1 LTQYKG
7 IDVASMQGHVNFAK
21 VKAAGYQFVIV
32 KATEGSEAGSH
43 YVNPY
48 FRESVKNAEAVGL
61 AVHIY
66 HFFRGV
72 SESDA
77 KAEADWFLKNL
88 AGINVKGYLFCDVE
102 AKNLNPNAGTLT
114 GFVNAFFDQL
124 AKAGHEKLGIYSGL
138 YFFRDRLTESAL
150 RPGLLK
156 WIAQYNDHCDRAA
169 DIWQHCSDA
178 SVPGINGR
186 VDENIAYTDK
196 VVSSG
201 APSAKPVN
209 KPAAKPQPVSRPASG
224 TYTVRPGDTLS
235 GISSRFGTSVQ
246 AVAAI
251 NGIRN
256 VNLIRVGQVLK
267 LKATSKPAAKPAP
280 SSMYTIRSGDTLSA
294 IAAKHGTTVSKL
306 AALNGIKNP
315 NLIRVGQ
322 VIKLSGSV
330 PHLVS
335 RPYHT
340 VVSGDTLWGI
350 GQKNHVS
357 VQQLKNVNY
366 LHNDTIYPG
375 QKLYL
380 K

>member
-1 LTQYKG
+1 MAQHKG
-7 IDVASMQGHVNFAK
+7 IDVASMQGKVDFRK
-21 VKAAGYQFVIV
+21 VKAAGYQFAII

-48 FRESVKNAEAVGL
+48 FRESVKNAESAGL

-66 HFFRGV
+66 HFFRGI

-88 AGINVKGYLFCDVE
+88 SGINVKGYLFVDVE
-102 AKNLNPNAGTLT
+102 TQNGAPNAGALT
-114 GFVNAFFDQL
+114 SYVNAFLDRV
-124 AKAGHEKLGIYSGL
+124 AAAGHVKLGIYSGL
-138 YFFRDRLTESAL
+138 YFIGKYLVESQL

-196 VVSSG
+196 VVSMG
-201 APSAKPVN
+201 APAAKPVN
-209 KPAAKPQPVSRPASG
+209 KPAPVVKPASKPAAG
-224 TYTVRPGDTLS
+224 TYTVRSGDTLS
-235 GISSRFGTSVQ
+235 TIAARFGTSVQ
-246 AVAAI
+246 VLAAI
-251 NGIRN
+251 NGIHN
-256 VNLIRVGQVLK
+256 VNLIKVGQVLK
-267 LKATSKPAAKPAP
+267 LKSGSKPAAKPAP
-280 SSMYTIRSGDTLSA
+280 LSTYTVRSGDTLSA
-294 IAAKHGTTVSKL
+294 IATKHGATVAKL
-306 AALNGIKNP
+306 ASINGIKNP

-322 VIKLSGSV
+322 VLKLSGSA

-357 VQQLKNVNY
+357 VQQLKNVNH